1 VSSRGRETRWA
12 LEAVAVDG
20 GGGGGTGVVAAVFWK
35 GLSDAAFGGELGV
48 RPTSVLALGPTCRR
62 GAPGVNRLQLHD
74 WGHLPDRQSRAASH
88 SRPHAGRRREGRA
101 RAQNCKDNEELHEYL
116 ERIYCAVRPH
126 TGRSRARRMRYTH
139 NLGRWGEIK
148 ANAAVVLSS
157 GRNEKKVDTSY
168 YSIAFFVVSTRVEYE
183 RAAALAC
190 STA

>member
-1 VSSRGRETRWA
+1 MSSRGRETRWA

-20 GGGGGTGVVAAVFWK
+20 GGGRGTGVVAAVFWK

-148 ANAAVVLSS
+148 ANARAVVLWPERKE
-157 GRNEKKVDTSY
+157 GDTSY